1 MANYNPNTN
10 HLLNL
15 LYQSLVLSGVT
26 VGYAFLCKKV
36 LKFRLDSLD
45 SLKAEDIL
53 KLTVLISAGNYT
65 ANMLYEKKIIPEN
78 PFK

>member
-26 VGYAFLCKKV
+26 VGYAFLCKKI
-36 LKFRLDSLD
+36 LKIKLDSL